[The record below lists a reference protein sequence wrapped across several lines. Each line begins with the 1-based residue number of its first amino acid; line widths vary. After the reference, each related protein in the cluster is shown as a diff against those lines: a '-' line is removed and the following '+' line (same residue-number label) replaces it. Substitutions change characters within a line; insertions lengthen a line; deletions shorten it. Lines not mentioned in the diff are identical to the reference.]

1 MEAQP
6 QTELSLDSLVKI
18 FQKNTQNIRNICVL
32 AHVDHGKTSLVD
44 SLISYN
50 NIISPRLAGDV
61 RYMDSRPDE
70 QERCITMKSSSI
82 SIAYHSETKNDNY
95 LVNLIDSPG
104 HVDFSY
110 EIFSALKMVDG
121 ALILI
126 DVIEGIC
133 SQTESV
139 IRQAWDEKIK
149 CVLVFN
155 KIDKLITT
163 VQLDP
168 LEAYEHLYNLL
179 EKVNALMSSLILR
192 DLEIN
197 HLNNTNNLNRKV
209 SKESNNSDGNNE
221 INLDNIIEQK
231 ENDFYFS
238 PDKGNVIFASA
249 LDNWAFTLDTFSEI
263 LSNKFKF
270 KKEVLKKVLWGDYY
284 YSPKTKKIYK
294 TPPSEKI
301 RPIFVEFV
309 LENIYKM
316 YKMVTIE
323 KNFERVQSIVKNLKT
338 NITSK
343 ELNKNNLEK
352 NPLIILRTIM
362 RQWLPIPQ
370 TIFEVLIDNLP
381 NPIEGLKNK
390 FELLFP
396 HQKYIHNEFVTEL
409 KQKIINGQVTGEN
422 IPTVAYISKMVAID
436 IKNIQGEEY
445 IDKTTNEVKF
455 MAFARVFSGE
465 IKKGDELFVIG
476 PKHDAK
482 NNNYDIIKFKFDSIY
497 YFMGQYLNKL
507 DIVPVGNI
515 FSVGG
520 LEKNV
525 FKTATVSSH
534 FNCPSIIPLNL
545 NKNSNIKVSITAE
558 NIKEIPLLLEGLKKL
573 NRSDPAVEYYMQSNG
588 EHILVTSGEVHLE
601 RCLKDLENYLPKVKI
616 STSAPIVNFK
626 EGLSNTNYIYK
637 KMISK
642 KNEKLAKIEEDL
654 QEVKSRERK
663 MDLDENYVVV
673 DGEKDIDIQ
682 DQKEIL
688 KSSKPMIITVN
699 TEKKNAPKVAK
710 HKVKDVISKN
720 EKKTIHFIEK
730 TTKTYS
736 QKGFAED
743 TTPNKICTFGISAVG
758 MTQKTI
764 DIIEKNQKLIDNVEL
779 NGYEV
784 DKETYD
790 GMMTFKK
797 ELEDSIE
804 SKKLQ
809 KNVINYIYSL
819 GTKDGRINMLIIKH
833 ISKRMNYF
841 NRIKL
846 EKDEETIDNSMQNLQ
861 VQEDIT
867 KIIDATI
874 NSNLQGTTTV
884 KEFLDSVKIGFERAL
899 KNGPLCE
906 ENMYGC
912 IFIIEH
918 INFNKKDI
926 EENSKEVKED
936 DKNKEEDKK
945 NEIKEDKPEK
955 TEIKN
960 DFEYKKEDIKNDIPN
975 SENLKKEAE
984 PNTSI
989 QTLQNDLV
997 SPKKDKDQESKS
1009 LASDNQKEDSLSQLT
1024 KTQLNTYGPFLGQ
1037 IMSTV
1042 QDCCRKAYLCG
1053 DPRLYEGLYLC
1064 FFQINQENVGKIHSV
1079 INKRRGEIIDE
1090 IPSEESIKCTIEAV
1104 VPVAESFGFVEEIRK
1119 KSSGLAN
1126 PMLQFY
1132 KWKLLDVD
1140 PFDIA
1145 TEEEINNFGVNI
1157 NTSNIAKTYINKIRQ
1172 RKGLVTDEKLI
1183 KGADKQR
1190 SLAKK
1195 R

>member
-1 MEAQP
+1 MEQSDVSID
-6 QTELSLDSLVKI
+6 TLIKS
-18 FQKNTQNIRNICVL
+18 FQKNTPNIRNICVL

-82 SIAYHSETKNDNY
+82 SIAYHSERKDNNY

-168 LEAYEHLYNLL
+168 QEAYEHLYNLL

-192 DLEIN
+192 DIEVNQIN
-197 HLNNTNNLNRKV
+197 ATNNLNRKK
-209 SKESNNSDGNNE
+209 SSSSNNNEGSE

-238 PDKGNVIFASA
+238 PEKGNVIFASA
-249 LDNWAFTLDTFSEI
+249 LDNWAFTLETFSEK
-263 LSNKFKF
+263 LCSKFKF
-270 KKEVLKKVLWGDYY
+270 KKEVLQKVLWGDYY
-284 YSPKTKKIYK
+284 YSPKTKKIYNA
-294 TPPSEKI
+294 PPNERI

-316 YKMVTIE
+316 YRMITIE
-323 KNFERVQSIVKNLKT
+323 KDFEKIKKIAESLKVT
-338 NITSK
+338 ITSK
-343 ELNKNNLEK
+343 ERNQNNLDK
-352 NPLIILRTIM
+352 QPFIILRTIM

-370 TIFEVLIDNLP
+370 TVFDVLIDNCP
-381 NPIEGLKNK
+381 NPIEGFKNK

-396 HQKYIHNEFVTEL
+396 HHKFSHNDFVTEL
-409 KQKIINGQVTGEN
+409 KHKITNGIITGESV
-422 IPTVAYISKMVAID
+422 PTVAYISKMVGID
-436 IKNIQGEEY
+436 TKNIQGLEY
-445 IDKTTNEVKF
+445 VDKTITDVKF
-455 MAFARVFSGE
+455 MAFARVFCGE
-465 IKKGDELFVIG
+465 LKKGSELYVIN

-482 NNNYDIIKFKFDSIY
+482 NNNYDIIKFNFNSLY
-497 YFMGQYLNKL
+497 YFMGQYLSL
-507 DIVPVGNI
+507 VDVVPVGNI

-525 FKTATVSSH
+525 FKTATISSS
-534 FNCPSIIPLNL
+534 FDCPSIIPLNT
-545 NKNSNIKVSITAE
+545 NKNSNIKVSITTE
-558 NIKEIPLLLEGLKKL
+558 NVKEIPLLIDGLKKL
-573 NRSDPAVEYYMQSNG
+573 NRSDPAVEYYVQSNG
-588 EHILVTSGEVHLE
+588 EHILVTSGEVHLQ
-601 RCLKDLENYLPKVKI
+601 RCMKDLEDFLPKVKI
-616 STSAPIVNFK
+616 SISPPIVNFK
-626 EGLSNTNYIYK
+626 EGLCNTNYSYK
-637 KMISK
+637 KVK
-642 KNEKLAKIEEDL
+642 VNKNEEIQKQEEDIKD
-654 QEVKSRERK
+654 VKARERK
-663 MDLDENYVVV
+663 MDLDEYYVVE
-673 DGEKDIDIQ
+673 DGEADIDIL
-682 DQKEIL
+682 DQKEVL
-688 KSSKPMIITVN
+688 KSSIPMILTVK
-699 TEKKNAPKVAK
+699 EDKRKVAKVAK

-730 TTKTYS
+730 SNKNYA

-743 TTPNKICTFGISAVG
+743 TTPNKVCTFGISAVG
-758 MTQKTI
+758 LTQSTI

-779 NGYEV
+779 NAFEV
-784 DKETYD
+784 DKEVYD
-790 GMMTFKK
+790 GMQKFKD
-797 ELEDSIE
+797 ELINSIE
-804 SKKLQ
+804 NKKLK
-809 KNVINYIYSL
+809 KNVENSLYSL
-819 GTKDGRINMLIIKH
+819 GSKDGRINMLIIKH
-833 ISKRMNYF
+833 ISKKMYYF
-841 NRIKL
+841 NRIKMENDTK
-846 EKDEETIDNSMQNLQ
+846 EKDELAQA
-861 VQEDIT
+861 EDIT
-867 KIIDATI
+867 KSTDATI
-874 NSNLQGTTTV
+874 NDNLQGTTTV
-884 KEFLDSVKIGFERAL
+884 KEFLDAIKTGFDRAL
-899 KNGPLCE
+899 KSGPLCE

-912 IFIIEH
+912 VFIVEH
-918 INFNKKDI
+918 INFNKK
-926 EENSKEVKED
+926 ETN
-936 DKNKEEDKK
+936 EEDKK
-945 NEIKEDKPEK
+945 EELQSKEEIISTDKPKQE
-955 TEIKN
+955 EVNVIN
-960 DFEYKKEDIKNDIPN
+960 NLIP
-975 SENLKKEAE
+975 
-984 PNTSI
+984 PH
-989 QTLQNDLV
+989 
-997 SPKKDKDQESKS
+997 KDKDETKS
-1009 LASDNQKEDSLSQLT
+1009 LTSDNNQKEEGTSSHLSKAQI
-1024 KTQLNTYGPFLGQ
+1024 NNYGPFLGQ

-1064 FFQINQENVGKIHSV
+1064 FFQISQENVGKIHSV
-1079 INKRRGEIIDE
+1079 INKRRGEIINE

-1104 VPVAESFGFVEEIRK
+1104 VPVAESFGFVEEVRK

-1132 KWKLLDVD
+1132 KWKMLDVD

-1145 TEEEINNFGVNI
+1145 TEEEINNFGVNV
-1157 NTSNIAKTYINKIRQ
+1157 NNANIAKTYINKIRQ